1 MHMDPTVSAQR
12 HASPMVVRRYPF
24 DLKSALAGNWYGG
37 DRFRTIVANA
47 LSIPLPSGERMFIKA
62 LRHYL
67 DQLDDPALRDA
78 VKVFFK
84 QESSHTQEH
93 VRYNRWVC
101 EHRGYQLQPIEATY
115 KDHNEYLCEHGDPR
129 LLLATT
135 VCMEHL
141 TAIVSHLLISD
152 PHWLAHADPA
162 VRDFWLWHSVEEV
175 EHKAVAFDVYAR
187 TCADKAFLDQ
197 IMRHT
202 VVQLAKN
209 LEFTACQMYRMEGG
223 RPREIRQWL
232 RESPFLHGEQGLLTA
247 IMAHVEDFYRPDFHP
262 WDHDNGALIAQVS
275 SHLEQ
280 AFT

>member
-1 MHMDPTVSAQR
+1 
-12 HASPMVVRRYPF
+12 
-24 DLKSALAGNWYGG
+24 
-37 DRFRTIVANA
+37 
-47 LSIPLPSGERMFIKA
+47 
-62 LRHYL
+62 
-67 DQLDDPALRDA
+67 
-78 VKVFFK
+78 
-84 QESSHTQEH
+84 
-93 VRYNRWVC
+93 
-101 EHRGYQLQPIEATY
+101 
-115 KDHNEYLCEHGDPR
+115 
-129 LLLATT
+129 
-135 VCMEHL
+135 
-141 TAIVSHLLISD
+141 
-152 PHWLAHADPA
+152 LAHADPA

-197 IMRHT
+197 IMRRT